1 MFVFVEK
8 TKRKIDVI
16 VLAKG
21 FIEDSGDNLMNQG
34 LIGFL
39 CILGIQY
46 MLGNRWFSV
55 GMMPIPNLKFK
66 ISYIFINDIICR

>member
-16 VLAKG
+16 VPAKG

-46 MLGNRWFSV
+46 MLGNRWFSI
-55 GMMPIPNLKFK
+55 GMMPIPNLKFQ

>member
-8 TKRKIDVI
+8 PKRKIDVI
-16 VLAKG
+16 VPAKG

-46 MLGNRWFSV
+46 MLGNR
-55 GMMPIPNLKFK
+55 
-66 ISYIFINDIICR
+66 

>member
-16 VLAKG
+16 VPAKG

-34 LIGFL
+34 LIGLL

-46 MLGNRWFSV
+46 MSGNRWFSV
-55 GMMPIPNLKFK
+55 GMMPIPNLKFQ

>member
-16 VLAKG
+16 VPTKG

-46 MLGNRWFSV
+46 MLGNR
-55 GMMPIPNLKFK
+55 
-66 ISYIFINDIICR
+66 